1 MLLSLQLYK
10 MLHLVGL
17 SFLMGG
23 TLTSFLMGLRK
34 ENAFV
39 ARHLVAAPGLVV
51 LLITGFTQSFL
62 HDWSE
67 FKGAGYMHAKLTF
80 VALTTLFLVLD
91 IKQKSP
97 KWALLGLIC
106 QLAIMAFIVIRPF

>member
-23 TLTSFLMGLRK
+23 TLTSFIMGLRR

-39 ARHLVAAPGLVV
+39 ARHLVAAPGLILM
-51 LLITGFTQSFL
+51 LLTGFMQSFM
-62 HDWSE
+62 HNWSE
-67 FKGAGYMHAKLTF
+67 FKGAGYMHAK
-80 VALTTLFLVLD
+80 VALVVVTTLCLALD
-91 IKQKSP
+91 IKKKSP
-97 KWALLGLIC
+97 TWAFMGLIC
-106 QLAIMAFIVIRPF
+106 QLAIMALIVIRPF